1 MDEIKLNN
9 SLDLIF
15 FMETKL
21 INNLS
26 TQKLDYLGKK
36 EIFFDRELSWLSFN
50 ERVLKT
56 GFDNT
61 CLLYTSDAADD

>member
-1 MDEIKLNN
+1 
-9 SLDLIF
+9 
-15 FMETKL
+15 METKL

-56 GFDNT
+56 GFDLHYQQSH
-61 CLLYTSDAADD
+61 CLLIFPY

>member
-26 TQKLDYLGKK
+26 TLKLDYLGKK
-36 EIFFDRELSWLSFN
+36 EIFFDRE
-50 ERVLKT
+50 
-56 GFDNT
+56 
-61 CLLYTSDAADD
+61 